1 MEVDRPSWRVR
12 AGIPGPQLRPRCLDL
27 STPRPWSQAPPS
39 LPGFVSP
46 RWGLALCCSMRAS
59 LGRQGIT
66 DQSES
71 EWWGYQPMTL
81 DVALLETSFDLIAPR
96 ADVLVDRFYSRLF
109 QTAPSTRQLFER
121 VDMDVQK
128 QSLVATLV
136 SVREALRDLTT
147 IVPDLEDLGE
157 QHVGYGARPE
167 H

>member
-1 MEVDRPSWRVR
+1 
-12 AGIPGPQLRPRCLDL
+12 
-27 STPRPWSQAPPS
+27 
-39 LPGFVSP
+39 
-46 RWGLALCCSMRAS
+46 
-59 LGRQGIT
+59 
-66 DQSES
+66 
-71 EWWGYQPMTL
+71 MTL

-167 H
+167 HYPIVASVLVETMSEVGGADWRPEYSAAWGEALQAVAEVMLRGAARATRVADTVPAS